1 MSDTR
6 HLPRTTRRGGSMSR
20 REFVTSVA
28 ASGALLFVARR
39 AAAAAMRAPSGPIE
53 VVVGSSAGG
62 TVDTHMRR
70 LVDILGTKERI
81 VTVPM
86 VVQNRPGGS
95 WQVGMNYTLGKA
107 GDEHVVLAMAQPI
120 LTTPIVRGSPPA
132 YDKFTPLGMF
142 LQGQLLLVV
151 RADSPY
157 KDLRALVEAAR
168 RRPKEIKVGGAQTGS
183 TDHLVTGKVR
193 KATGA
198 DITYVGFGGGGEA
211 QAAFLGGNVDVV
223 VLNPDEALPHVESGR
238 VRMIALLSERR
249 MADPRMKDVPTARE
263 QGFDVL
269 WSQQWGL
276 LGPPGLAPEVVAWWD
291 DVLGRMVESRSWKAM
306 IAENL
311 LGGDYLDSK
320 AMKGFLVRSYEEHLA
335 VLRDLGL
342 AKQ

>member
-1 MSDTR
+1 
-6 HLPRTTRRGGSMSR
+6 MSR
-20 REFVTSVA
+20 RELVTSAA
-28 ASGALLFVARR
+28 ASGALLLAGRHAF
-39 AAAAAMRAPSGPIE
+39 AAAMRAPSGPIE

-70 LVDILGTKERI
+70 LVDILTTKERL

-95 WQVGMNYTLGKA
+95 WQVGMNYTLGKP
-107 GDEHVVLAMAQPI
+107 GNENVVLAMAQPI
-120 LTTPIVRGSPPA
+120 LTTPIVRGIPPL

-142 LQGQLLLVV
+142 LQAQILLVV
-151 RADSPY
+151 RANSPY
-157 KDLRALVEAAR
+157 TDLRSLVAAAR
-168 RRPKEIKVGGAQTGS
+168 QRPKEIKLGGAQTGS

-211 QAAFLGGNVDVV
+211 VAAFLGGNVDMV
-223 VLNPDEALPHVESGR
+223 VLNPDEALPHMEGGR
-238 VRMIALLSERR
+238 VRPIALLSPQR
-249 MADPRMKDVPTARE
+249 MTAEKFKDVPTARE

-276 LGPPGLAPEVVAWWD
+276 LGPPGLAPDVVAWWD
-291 DVLGRMVESRSWKAM
+291 QVLGRMVKSASWKALVS
-306 IAENL
+306 ENL
-311 LGGDYLDSK
+311 LGSDYLDSK
-320 AMKGFLVRSYEEHLA
+320 GMREFLPRSHQEHLS